1 MPRLLADL
9 TPLKVSPPYRRLFL
23 GNCLSLFGTQITVMA
38 VSLEV
43 FDLTKSSAAVGAIG
57 IVALI
62 PLIVTGLYGGA
73 VADAFDRRK
82 VALIS
87 SLVLWVTSLGICLH
101 AWLDVHQLWLIYLL
115 MGIHSGASGINQPT
129 RGAIIPALVGKDL
142 LPAANALNMT
152 LGSMAMMIAPVLG
165 GVLVATVGY
174 PVTYSIDVV
183 TFLASLWSVWM
194 LPPMKPER
202 DESAGARRI
211 PGLKSVWDGF
221 RFQGTRPNVR
231 MTFLID
237 LCAMV
242 LAAPRA
248 LLPAVAAFALG
259 GKSTTVGILLAGWA
273 IGSFLGGL
281 FSGPLGG
288 VRRQGLAVYLSV
300 TGWGLCIAA
309 TGAVVFAVGS
319 PEAGEPDT
327 IGIVLAVV
335 ALTAA
340 GVLDTISA
348 VFRSTILQA
357 ATPDHL
363 RGRLQG
369 VFTVVVAGGPR
380 LGEAASGAMA
390 VGWAVL
396 LGASSVTHGTPGEAM
411 TLVVGGALCVVGAA
425 LLMRMTPGFLR
436 YDAQNP
442 TP

>member
-1 MPRLLADL
+1 LFADV

-23 GNCLSLFGTQITVMA
+23 GNSLSVFGTQITIMA

-57 IVALI
+57 LVSLI

-73 VADAFDRRK
+73 VADTFDRRK

-87 SLVLWVTSLGICLH
+87 SLILWLTSAGICLH
-101 AWLDVHQLWLIYLL
+101 AWLGIHQLWLIYTL
-115 MGIHSGASGINQPT
+115 MAIHSAASGINQPT
-129 RGAIIPALVGKDL
+129 RGAIIPALVGKEL

-174 PVTYSIDVV
+174 AVTYTVDVV

-194 LPPMKPER
+194 LPSLKPER
-202 DESAGARRI
+202 DDADGPRRI
-211 PGLKSVWDGF
+211 PGLRSVWDGF
-221 RFQGTRPNVR
+221 TFLGTRPNVR

-259 GKSTTVGILLAGWA
+259 GKSATVGILLAGWA

-281 FSGPLGG
+281 FSGPLGR
-288 VRRQGLAVYLSV
+288 VRRQGLAVYLCVS
-300 TGWGLCIAA
+300 GWGLCITL
-309 TGAVVFAVGS
+309 TGVVVCVSRAPGS
-319 PEAGEPDT
+319 GEPNVW
-327 IGIVLAVV
+327 GIALAVL

-340 GVLDTISA
+340 GILDTISA
-348 VFRSTILQA
+348 VFRSTILQS

-369 VFTVVVAGGPR
+369 VFTVVVTGGPR
-380 LGEAASGAMA
+380 LGDAAAGAMA
-390 VGWAVL
+390 VGWAL
-396 LGASSVTHGTPGEAM
+396 LFGASTRANGAPGEGM
-411 TLVVGGALCVVGAA
+411 TLLVGGLLCVLGAA
-425 LLMRMTPGFLR
+425 LLMRLTPGFLR
-436 YDAQNP
+436 YDAQHP